1 MLLLLEIV
9 LKRSFM
15 QYEMVMK
22 VID

>member
-1 MLLLLEIV
+1 MLFLLEIV
-9 LKRSFM
+9 LKRAFM